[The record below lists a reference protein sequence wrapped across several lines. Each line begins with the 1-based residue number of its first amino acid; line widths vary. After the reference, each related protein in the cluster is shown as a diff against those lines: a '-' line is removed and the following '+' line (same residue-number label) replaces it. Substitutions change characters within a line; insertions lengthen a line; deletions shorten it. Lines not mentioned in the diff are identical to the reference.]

1 MMIDIVPLRVFC
13 YILRKHVVARTDKQ
27 THILFHIT
35 SHLSAAVA
43 KGFLSTKMTE
53 SPRRNILLM
62 YRSLLTGFAFFV
74 PFPVFG
80 NSVHIS
86 FTFSK
91 TILQCRSNAFTRPS
105 SFLLFRQL
113 IRTCVLFRTDSVRI
127 ERGPV
132 LNSSSSS
139 RESSSGVISD
149 FGLAVAMI
157 CMRLLVPIQNLTI
170 SKMIEILRLYVV

>member
-1 MMIDIVPLRVFC
+1 
-13 YILRKHVVARTDKQ
+13 
-27 THILFHIT
+27 
-35 SHLSAAVA
+35 
-43 KGFLSTKMTE
+43 MTE

-86 FTFSK
+86 FTFSN

-132 LNSSSSS
+132 LNSSSSN

-157 CMRLLVPIQNLTI
+157 CIRLFGHDLKSYQLDNDRYL
-170 SKMIEILRLYVV
+170 SSLCRMMKFILLNSELFQLQKQR

>member
-1 MMIDIVPLRVFC
+1 
-13 YILRKHVVARTDKQ
+13 
-27 THILFHIT
+27 
-35 SHLSAAVA
+35 
-43 KGFLSTKMTE
+43 MTE

-113 IRTCVLFRTDSVRI
+113 IRTCVLFRTDSVKI

-157 CMRLLVPIQNLTI
+157 CMRLLVTIQNLTN
-170 SKMIEILRLYVV
+170 SKMIDVLRLYVVWWNLFYYIQNYFSFKNNGKNVLLFH